1 MKHKQQRRL
10 PAGSSPQKESG
21 PINLHSELFDS
32 ARLGARK
39 IYGGRKFSE
48 KPSKKTCVLI
58 VVINERN
65 IVYEYL
71 KNLAIELLKDER
83 SQ

>member
-1 MKHKQQRRL
+1 MKHKQHRRL

-48 KPSKKTCVLI
+48 KTYVLI
-58 VVINERN
+58 VVINEIN

-71 KNLAIELLKDER
+71 KKLAIEHLKDER